1 MGDSGA
7 IQNLKL
13 NIMIENFSDL
23 FEQTY
28 KTVPMRN
35 GALVDATV
43 VGITNDYVLVNAGM
57 KSDSLIP
64 KSEFID
70 EQGEFKVQ
78 IGDVLKVV
86 LVQFDNEGE
95 TVLSRESAKRS
106 EVWEKLESIQE
117 SKQTVVGIITGK
129 VKGGFTVEI
138 SGVRAF
144 LPGSLIDLRS
154 MRDPSSLEG
163 KSYEFKVIKLD
174 RKRNNIVISR
184 RAVLE
189 EENSAERAATLE
201 GLQESQ
207 VLKGTVKNL
216 TDYGAFIELGGI
228 DGLLHK
234 TDMSWSRV
242 NHPSE
247 CLQVGDEVTVI
258 VLKIDRDRGRVSLG
272 MKQLAQDPWVGLAQE
287 FPKGSKILGKVT
299 NITDY
304 GCFVEIKKGVEGL
317 VHQSEMDWTNKNIP
331 PSKIVQVGQDVQV
344 MVLEIDEE
352 RRRISLG
359 IKQCISNPWEDFV
372 SKHKKGEVISGV
384 IKSITDFGIF
394 VGLDGDID
402 GLVHT
407 SDISWTVPGEVAIR
421 DYKKGQQIS
430 AVILAMDAE
439 RERISLGIKQLQEDG
454 FSGFAEANPKGS
466 VVKGKVVEID
476 AKAAK
481 VELATDVFGTLRASE
496 ISASEKVADARN
508 VLKEGDEVEAKITN
522 LDRKNRTIALSI
534 KALEAQNEAELTKE
548 YSRKAEGS
556 GATLGDLLKEQMG
569 NASKDEE

>member
-1 MGDSGA
+1 MTEKFA
-7 IQNLKL
+7 
-13 NIMIENFSDL
+13 DL
-23 FEQTY
+23 FEQTF
-28 KTVPMRN
+28 KTIPMRN
-35 GALVDATV
+35 GSLVDATV
-43 VGITNDYVLVNAGM
+43 VGITNEYVLVNAGM

-78 IGDVLKVV
+78 IGDSLKVV

-106 EVWEKLESIQE
+106 EVWEKLENIQE
-117 SKQTVVGIITGK
+117 SKQTVVGIVTGK

-201 GLQESQ
+201 GLHETQ

-272 MKQLAQDPWVGLAQE
+272 MKQLDQDPWVGLAQE

-331 PSKIVQVGQDVQV
+331 PNKIVQVGQDVQV

-359 IKQCISNPWEDFV
+359 IKQCISNPWENFV
-372 SKHKKGEVISGV
+372 SQHKKGEVISGV

-407 SDISWTVPGEVAIR
+407 SDISWTVAGEVAIR
-421 DYKKGQQIS
+421 DYKKGQQMS

-439 RERISLGIKQLQEDG
+439 RERISLGVKQLQDDG
-454 FSGFAEANPKGS
+454 FSGFAEAHPKGS

-476 AKAAK
+476 AKSAK
-481 VELATDVFGTLRASE
+481 IELATEVFGTLRASE
-496 ISASEKVADARN
+496 ISANEKVADARN

-522 LDRKNRTIALSI
+522 VDRKNRSISLSI

-548 YSRKAEGS
+548 YSRKNEGS
-556 GATLGDLLKEQMG
+556 GATLGDILKEQMD